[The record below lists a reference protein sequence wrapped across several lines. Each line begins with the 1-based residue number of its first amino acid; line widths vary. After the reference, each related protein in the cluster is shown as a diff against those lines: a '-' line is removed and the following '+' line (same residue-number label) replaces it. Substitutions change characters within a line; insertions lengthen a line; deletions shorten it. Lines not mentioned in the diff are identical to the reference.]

1 MTTEAAAPSVLRS
14 SDFRFMLSGRAA
26 STAATAV
33 TWVLLPLHVYDITG
47 SATAAASMSAM
58 NVVPFLLFGLF
69 AGAYVDRLRPRT
81 VMVAVEVV
89 SALVLLLVPAVVLL
103 SEPPFAV
110 FLVIGFL
117 ASSAFVW
124 FDVASSAL
132 VPAVAGP
139 ERIFQANGH
148 LWMAATVVNAIAAP
162 AGFFLLD
169 RIGLAGAF
177 LVIAG
182 AYVLSAVLTSFL
194 KAGRTAADGTEGTE
208 EEEGK
213 EGNRAGWSEILE
225 GLRFI
230 RSDRVVGV
238 LTLAGAGIG
247 ISGGAV
253 YSTIVVFSDLSL
265 DLRTDDMRVGW
276 IIAGCSVG
284 ALVASVLTPR
294 LRSLDPVLVSAVT
307 LAVDAVL
314 LVAYAWSP
322 GWAVALVLLAGWN
335 TAHTIAMIVSI
346 SVRQQRCPARLQGRV
361 NAVGRMA
368 AWGAV
373 PLGGGLCGVLI
384 DLTGQAPVAL
394 SIMALPS
401 LAAFG
406 FVLSVVFVRR
416 AESPDL
422 SNDVSK
428 ENA

>member
-1 MTTEAAAPSVLRS
+1 MTVETAAPSVLRS
-14 SDFRFMLSGRAA
+14 SDFRFMLSGRAV

-33 TWVLLPLHVYDITG
+33 TWVLLPLYVYDITG

-81 VMVAVEVV
+81 VMVVVEVV
-89 SALVLLLVPAVVLL
+89 SALVLLSVPAVVLL

-110 FLVIGFL
+110 FLLIGFL

-132 VPAVAGP
+132 VSVVAGP
-139 ERIFQANGH
+139 ELIFQANGH

-177 LVIAG
+177 LMIAG
-182 AYVLSAVLTSFL
+182 AYVLSAILTSFL
-194 KAGRTAADGTEGTE
+194 KAGRTAAVRGEGE
-208 EEEGK
+208 EEREKESGK
-213 EGNRAGWSEILE
+213 EGSRVGRSEILE

-265 DLRTDDMRVGW
+265 DLRTDDIRVGW

-284 ALVASVLTPR
+284 ALVASLLTPR
-294 LRSLDPVLVSAVT
+294 LRSLDPVPVSAVT
-307 LAVDAVL
+307 LAVDVVL

-322 GWAVALVLLAGWN
+322 GWVVALVLLAGWN

-346 SVRQQRCPARLQGRV
+346 SVRQQRCPAHLQGRV

-401 LAAFG
+401 LAAFV
-406 FVLSVVFVRR
+406 FVLSVVFVRG
-416 AESPDL
+416 AESSDP
-422 SNDVSK
+422 SK
-428 ENA
+428 DSQ

>member
-1 MTTEAAAPSVLRS
+1 MTVETAAPSVLRS
-14 SDFRFMLSGRAA
+14 SDFRFMLSGRAV

-33 TWVLLPLHVYDITG
+33 TWVLLPLYVYDITG

-81 VMVAVEVV
+81 VMVVVEVV
-89 SALVLLLVPAVVLL
+89 SALVLLSVPAVVLL

-110 FLVIGFL
+110 FLLIGFL

-132 VPAVAGP
+132 VPVVAGP
-139 ERIFQANGH
+139 ELIFQANGH

-177 LVIAG
+177 LMIAG
-182 AYVLSAVLTSFL
+182 AYVLSAILTSFL
-194 KAGRTAADGTEGTE
+194 KAGRTAADRGEGE
-208 EEEGK
+208 EEREKESGK
-213 EGNRAGWSEILE
+213 EGSRVGRSEILE

-238 LTLAGAGIG
+238 LTLAGAGVG

-265 DLRTDDMRVGW
+265 DLRTDDIRVGW

-284 ALVASVLTPR
+284 ALIASLLTPR
-294 LRSLDPVLVSAVT
+294 LRSLDPVPVSAVT
-307 LAVDAVL
+307 LAVDVVL

-322 GWAVALVLLAGWN
+322 GWVVALVLLAGWN

-346 SVRQQRCPARLQGRV
+346 SVRQQRCPAHLQGRV

-401 LAAFG
+401 LAAFV

-416 AESPDL
+416 AESSDP
-422 SNDVSK
+422 SK
-428 ENA
+428 DSQ

>member
-1 MTTEAAAPSVLRS
+1 MTVETVAPSVLRS
-14 SDFRFMLSGRAA
+14 SDFRFMLSGRAV

-33 TWVLLPLHVYDITG
+33 TWVLLPLYVYDITG

-81 VMVAVEVV
+81 VMVVVEVV
-89 SALVLLLVPAVVLL
+89 SALVLLSVPAVVLL

-110 FLVIGFL
+110 FLLIGFL

-132 VPAVAGP
+132 VPVVAGP
-139 ERIFQANGH
+139 ELIFQANGH

-177 LVIAG
+177 LMIAG
-182 AYVLSAVLTSFL
+182 AYVLSAILTSFL
-194 KAGRTAADGTEGTE
+194 KAGRTAADRGE
-208 EEEGK
+208 EEAEKESGK
-213 EGNRAGWSEILE
+213 EGSRVGRSEILE

-265 DLRTDDMRVGW
+265 DLRTDDIRVGW

-284 ALVASVLTPR
+284 ALIASLLTPR
-294 LRSLDPVLVSAVT
+294 LRSLDPVPVSAVT
-307 LAVDAVL
+307 LAVDVVL

-322 GWAVALVLLAGWN
+322 GWVVALVLLAGWN

-346 SVRQQRCPARLQGRV
+346 SVRQQRCPAHLQGRV

-401 LAAFG
+401 LAAFV

-416 AESPDL
+416 AEPSDP
-422 SNDVSK
+422 SK
-428 ENA
+428 DSQ

>member
-1 MTTEAAAPSVLRS
+1 MTVETAAPSVLRS
-14 SDFRFMLSGRAA
+14 SDFRFMLSGRAV

-33 TWVLLPLHVYDITG
+33 TWVLLPLYVYDITG

-81 VMVAVEVV
+81 VMVVVEVV
-89 SALVLLLVPAVVLL
+89 SALVLLSVPAVVLL

-110 FLVIGFL
+110 FLLIGFL

-132 VPAVAGP
+132 VSVVAGP
-139 ERIFQANGH
+139 ELIFQANGH

-177 LVIAG
+177 LMIAG
-182 AYVLSAVLTSFL
+182 AYVLSAILTSFL
-194 KAGRTAADGTEGTE
+194 KAGRTAAVRGEGE
-208 EEEGK
+208 EEREKESGK
-213 EGNRAGWSEILE
+213 EGSRVGRSEILE

-265 DLRTDDMRVGW
+265 DLRTDDIRVGW

-284 ALVASVLTPR
+284 ALVASLLTPR
-294 LRSLDPVLVSAVT
+294 LRSLDPVSVSAVT
-307 LAVDAVL
+307 LAVDVVL

-322 GWAVALVLLAGWN
+322 GWVVALVLLAGWN

-346 SVRQQRCPARLQGRV
+346 SVRQQRCPAHLQGRV

-401 LAAFG
+401 LAAFV
-406 FVLSVVFVRR
+406 FVLSVVFVRG
-416 AESPDL
+416 AESSDP
-422 SNDVSK
+422 SK
-428 ENA
+428 DSQ

>member
-1 MTTEAAAPSVLRS
+1 MTVETAAPSVLRS
-14 SDFRFMLSGRAA
+14 SDFRFMLSGRAV

-33 TWVLLPLHVYDITG
+33 TWVLLPLYVYDITG

-81 VMVAVEVV
+81 VMVVVEVV
-89 SALVLLLVPAVVLL
+89 SALVLLSVPAVVLL

-110 FLVIGFL
+110 FLLIGFL

-132 VPAVAGP
+132 VPVVAGP
-139 ERIFQANGH
+139 ELIFQANGH

-177 LVIAG
+177 LMIAG
-182 AYVLSAVLTSFL
+182 AYVLSAILTSFL
-194 KAGRTAADGTEGTE
+194 KAGRTAAVRGEGE
-208 EEEGK
+208 EEREKESGK
-213 EGNRAGWSEILE
+213 EGSRVGRSEILE

-265 DLRTDDMRVGW
+265 DLRTDDIRVGW

-284 ALVASVLTPR
+284 ALVASLLTPR
-294 LRSLDPVLVSAVT
+294 LRSLDPVSVSAVT
-307 LAVDAVL
+307 LAVDVVL

-322 GWAVALVLLAGWN
+322 GWVVALVLLAGWN

-346 SVRQQRCPARLQGRV
+346 SVRQQRCPAHLQGRV

-401 LAAFG
+401 LAAFV
-406 FVLSVVFVRR
+406 FVLSVVFVRG
-416 AESPDL
+416 AESSDP
-422 SNDVSK
+422 SK
-428 ENA
+428 DSQ

>member
-1 MTTEAAAPSVLRS
+1 MTTGAAAPSVLRS

-81 VMVAVEVV
+81 VMVVVEVV

-103 SEPPFAV
+103 SEPPFVV

-148 LWMAATVVNAIAAP
+148 LWMAATVVNAVAAP
-162 AGFFLLD
+162 AGFFLLE

-182 AYVLSAVLTSFL
+182 AYVVSAVLTSFL
-194 KAGRTAADGTEGTE
+194 RAGRSAADGAEGR
-208 EEEGK
+208 
-213 EGNRAGWSEILE
+213 EGNRVGWSEILE

-265 DLRTDDMRVGW
+265 DLRTDDIRVGW

-284 ALVASVLTPR
+284 ALIAAVLTPR

-307 LAVDAVL
+307 LAVDVVL

-322 GWAVALVLLAGWN
+322 GWVVALILLAGWN

-346 SVRQQRCPARLQGRV
+346 SVRQQRCPAHLQGRV

-394 SIMALPS
+394 TIMVLPS

-416 AESPDL
+416 AESPD
-422 SNDVSK
+422 VSK

>member
-1 MTTEAAAPSVLRS
+1 MTVETAAPSVLRS
-14 SDFRFMLSGRAA
+14 SDFRFMLSGRAV

-33 TWVLLPLHVYDITG
+33 TWVLLPLYVYDITG

-81 VMVAVEVV
+81 VMVVVEVV
-89 SALVLLLVPAVVLL
+89 SALVLLSVPAVVLL

-110 FLVIGFL
+110 FLLIGFL

-132 VPAVAGP
+132 VSVVAGP
-139 ERIFQANGH
+139 ELIFQANGH

-177 LVIAG
+177 LMIAG
-182 AYVLSAVLTSFL
+182 AYVLSAILTSFL
-194 KAGRTAADGTEGTE
+194 KAGRTAAVRGEGE
-208 EEEGK
+208 EEREKESGK
-213 EGNRAGWSEILE
+213 EGSRVGRSEILE

-265 DLRTDDMRVGW
+265 DLRTDDIRVGW

-284 ALVASVLTPR
+284 ALVASLLTPR
-294 LRSLDPVLVSAVT
+294 LRSLDPVSVSAVT
-307 LAVDAVL
+307 LAVDVVL

-322 GWAVALVLLAGWN
+322 GWVVALVLLAGWN

-401 LAAFG
+401 LAAFV

-416 AESPDL
+416 AESSDP
-422 SNDVSK
+422 SK
-428 ENA
+428 DSQ